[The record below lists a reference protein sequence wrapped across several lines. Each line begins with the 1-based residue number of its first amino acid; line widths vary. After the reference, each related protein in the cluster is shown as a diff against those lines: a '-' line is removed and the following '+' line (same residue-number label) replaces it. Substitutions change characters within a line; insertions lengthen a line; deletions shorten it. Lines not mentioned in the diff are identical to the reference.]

1 MTNYF
6 QLPWNFMEH
15 LQYTCLSLQSIMED
29 YFNENDVASYGIES
43 FLRIS
48 ICTSNR
54 TLSLVTRTWELLVTR
69 RSLGSMGLINPYV
82 TDIKSTRNIK
92 LKINLGHK
100 LCNFSNSV
108 QVQSRVYCKISTFS
122 SQPRYLAKQST
133 WNYFFSSKQNYF
145 DIAIT
150 LFSDTR
156 VRG

>member
-6 QLPWNFMEH
+6 QLPWNLMEH

-29 YFNENDVASYGIES
+29 YFNENDVASYRIES
-43 FLRIS
+43 FS
-48 ICTSNR
+48 SNR

-69 RSLGSMGLINPYV
+69 QSLGSMGLINPYV

-92 LKINLGHK
+92 LKINLGYK

-133 WNYFFSSKQNYF
+133 LK
-145 DIAIT
+145 
-150 LFSDTR
+150 LFLLL
-156 VRG
+156 